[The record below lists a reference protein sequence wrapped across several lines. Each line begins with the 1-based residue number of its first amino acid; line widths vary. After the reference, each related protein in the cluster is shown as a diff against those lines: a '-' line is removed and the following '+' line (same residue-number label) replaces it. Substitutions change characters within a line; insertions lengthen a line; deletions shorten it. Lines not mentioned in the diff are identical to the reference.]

1 MIKRTL
7 QFSSPAYLSLR
18 YKQLVINKKG
28 ENEITIP
35 VEDIGFI
42 IFDHRQLTIS
52 PSLMAELL
60 ANNVA
65 VIFSDDRHHPV
76 GMTLNLDSNSVQ
88 SEIFRNQITASE
100 PLKKKLWQQTIKAKI
115 RNQAR
120 VLKELELPYKDL
132 EVLATKVFSGDP
144 DNKEGTAAR
153 LYWPRIFQGGFFR
166 YRDGPKP
173 NHMLNY
179 GYTILRAAVA
189 RSLSGS
195 GLLPTL
201 GIHHKNRYNAYCL
214 ADDIM
219 EPYRP
224 FVDSVVYEIYQDYP
238 DEELLLPE
246 IKQQLLRILAMD
258 TQFKKVKRPLMV
270 GVSQTTASL
279 ARCFKGDI
287 KTIEYPVL
295 P

>member
-1 MIKRTL
+1 
-7 QFSSPAYLSLR
+7 
-18 YKQLVINKKG
+18 
-28 ENEITIP
+28 
-35 VEDIGFI
+35 
-42 IFDHRQLTIS
+42 
-52 PSLMAELL
+52 
-60 ANNVA
+60 
-65 VIFSDDRHHPV
+65 
-76 GMTLNLDSNSVQ
+76 
-88 SEIFRNQITASE
+88 
-100 PLKKKLWQQTIKAKI
+100 
-115 RNQAR
+115 
-120 VLKELELPYKDL
+120 
-132 EVLATKVFSGDP
+132 
-144 DNKEGTAAR
+144 
-153 LYWPRIFQGGFFR
+153 
-166 YRDGPKP
+166 
-173 NHMLNY
+173 MLNY

-189 RSLSGS
+189 RALSGS

-258 TQFKKVKRPLMV
+258 TQFRKVKRPLMV

>member
-7 QFSSPAYLSLR
+7 HFSSPAHLSL
-18 YKQLVINKKG
+18 KFGQLTVNRKDK
-28 ENEITIP
+28 EVVNIP

-42 IFDHRQLTIS
+42 VFDHRQLSIS

-60 ANNVA
+60 ENNVA
-65 VIFSDDRHHPV
+65 VIFSNDRHHPV
-76 GMTLNLDSNSVQ
+76 GMTLTLDSNSVQ
-88 SEIFRNQITASE
+88 SEKFRHQIAATE
-100 PLKKKLWQQTIKAKI
+100 PMKKNLWQQTIKAKI
-115 RNQAR
+115 RNQAA

-132 EVLATKVFSGDP
+132 INLAAKVFSGDP

-153 LYWPRIFQGGFFR
+153 LYWPRLFQGGFFR
-166 YRDGPKP
+166 DRDGPKP

-179 GYTILRAAVA
+179 AYTIVRAAVA
-189 RSLSGS
+189 RALCGS

-201 GIHHKNRYNAYCL
+201 GIHHKNKYNAYCL

-224 FVDSVVYEIYQDYP
+224 FVDIAVYEIYQEYP
-238 DEELLLPE
+238 DEDKLLPE
-246 IKQQLLRILAMD
+246 IKERLLAILTMD
-258 TQFKKVKRPLMV
+258 TQFKKIKRPLML

-279 ARCFKGDI
+279 AKCFAGEI
-287 KTIEYPVL
+287 KTLEYPSL
-295 P
+295 S